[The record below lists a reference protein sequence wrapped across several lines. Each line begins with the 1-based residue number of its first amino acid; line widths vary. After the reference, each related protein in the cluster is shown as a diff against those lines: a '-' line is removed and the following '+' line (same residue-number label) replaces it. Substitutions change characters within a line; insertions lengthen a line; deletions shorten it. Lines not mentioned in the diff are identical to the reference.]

1 VCELGKENGGR
12 KEGRVVRSKY
22 SEFPRSVDKPLRK
35 RDKLE
40 LLRFGAVRVCHQR
53 AFSQV

>member
-1 VCELGKENGGR
+1 MCELGKENGRR
-12 KEGRVVRSKY
+12 KEGRAVRSKC
-22 SEFPRSVDKPLRK
+22 SEFPRSIDKPLCK